1 MMYFRSFGRNTQ
13 INVKTYITLVE
24 VIMHVPVLLNE
35 VIDVFSSMAEKTDLI
50 YFDGTFGRGGHYSE
64 LRKKYK
70 IGKAYAT
77 DQDQA
82 AINYASENF
91 PEIKIFHENFYDFA
105 QKNTNKIDMA
115 LLDLGVSSPQLDQ
128 SDRGFSFMREGPL
141 DMRMNQNLNVTAADF
156 VNTADE
162 SLLFKIFAEYGEV
175 KKSAKVV
182 RAILKDREMQKFE
195 TTLQLA
201 KMIERVDG
209 WQKKGFHPATQ
220 YFMGLRLVVNQ
231 ELEVTEQAIPLLID
245 QLNDQGRLAV
255 ITFHSLED
263 RIVKNIFNESKLG
276 FAVSK
281 KVIVPTE
288 EECKNNPR
296 ARSAKLRVF
305 QKGLAAEKPDKF
317 ALRRMQ
323 RQ

>member
-1 MMYFRSFGRNTQ
+1 
-13 INVKTYITLVE
+13 
-24 VIMHVPVLLNE
+24 MHVPVLLNE
-35 VIDVFSSMAEKTDLI
+35 VIDSFSVFKEKKDLI
-50 YFDGTFGRGGHYSE
+50 YFDGTFGRGGHYSK
-64 LRKKYK
+64 LKNIYQIKQ
-70 IGKAYAT
+70 AYAT
-77 DQDQA
+77 DQDLA
-82 AINYASENF
+82 AIQYAQENF
-91 PEIKIFHENFYDFA
+91 SEVQISHENFFDFA

-141 DMRMNQNLNVTAADF
+141 DMRMNQNLPKTAADL
-156 VNTADE
+156 VNE
-162 SLLFKIFAEYGEV
+162 CSELELFKIFSDYGEV
-175 KKSAKVV
+175 QKSAKVV
-182 RAILKDREMQKFE
+182 RAILKDREINKFE

-231 ELEVTEQAIPLLID
+231 ELEVTERAIPLLMD
-245 QLNDQGRLAV
+245 QLADQGRLAV

-263 RIVKNIFNESKLG
+263 RIVKKLFNESEIG
-276 FAVSK
+276 FSVYK
-281 KVIVPTE
+281 KVIVPTD

-296 ARSAKLRVF
+296 SRSAKLRVF
-305 QKGLAAEKPDKF
+305 QKGLEPKKPDKF

-323 RQ
+323 RA